1 MALQPDPNEPRVS
14 HDIIFLNWMKR
25 LKSKVVMF
33 DLPIVGRFIVVGDA
47 ELARYVLSQNIKF
60 PKSPTYKEIF
70 PLIGNKSMVAAKE
83 KEWALQRKLYNPGFS
98 PDFLR
103 GVVDTIIQK
112 CNRFIDKCDE
122 DLAAGVSTHMLE
134 RAVDLTVDVIVAVA
148 FGEDWNIYDVSD
160 DNEGLQTRDTMR
172 ELTELLGI
180 SQRNPL
186 KRYFD
191 PVHKWRVWRLSGAL
205 ERNMQKLVKRR
216 LDNFHLAQGKEDLK
230 QQKDILSLTLSSVLR
245 SKETA
250 DGAIS
255 FTSDEMETMTSQ
267 LKTFY
272 FAGHDT
278 TATTIAWAY
287 WLLLQHPDSLARA
300 REEVVSALGNDW
312 VQAVIESDGLSST
325 TYEELQ
331 QCEYLDAVAR
341 ETLRLYPPA
350 ASTRYGLDS
359 SVTADGWRLGESIVH
374 LNFYAIQR
382 DPDLWEKPEEFVPE
396 RFLGEDGRKRISS
409 SGFLPFSKGA
419 RDCIGKYF
427 ALLEAKIALAIL
439 ICRYDG
445 TIVDADEVY
454 TTRLTSIPRGG
465 CAVNLGFRGSSN
477 AD

>member
-1 MALQPDPNEPRVS
+1 
-14 HDIIFLNWMKR
+14 
-25 LKSKVVMF
+25 MF
-33 DLPIVGRFIVVGDA
+33 NLPIVGRFIVVGDA
-47 ELARYVLSQNIKF
+47 ELARYVLSQNKTF
-60 PKSPTYKEIF
+60 PKSPTYHQIF

-83 KEWALQRKLYNPGFS
+83 REWAKQRKLYNPGFS

-122 DLAAGVSTHMLE
+122 DLAAGAPTNMLE

-148 FGEDWNIYDVSD
+148 FGEDWNIYDVAD
-160 DNEGLQTRDTMR
+160 DNEGLQTRDAMR
-172 ELTELLGI
+172 DLTELLGI

-216 LDNFHLAQGKEDLK
+216 LDNFQLAQGKEDLR

-245 SKETA
+245 SKETLQQA
-250 DGAIS
+250 DGAVS
-255 FTSDEMETMTSQ
+255 FTTDEMETMTSQ

-312 VQAVIESDGLSST
+312 VQAAIKSDGLSST
-325 TYEELQ
+325 TFEKLQ

-350 ASTRYGLDS
+350 ASTRYGS
-359 SVTADGWRLGESIVH
+359 ESNVTADGWRLGESIVH

-382 DPDLWEKPEEFVPE
+382 DPDLWEKPEDFVPE

-427 ALLEAKIALAIL
+427 ALLEAKIALATL
-439 ICRYDG
+439 VCRYDG
-445 TIVDADEVY
+445 TIVDVDEVY

-465 CAVNLGFRGSSN
+465 CAVNLGFRGSRAMHTSE
-477 AD
+477 